1 MKKSSTATLFAGL
14 SLLMCAAA
22 DGASGLERDAA
33 ARDAYLQAQA
43 NLPVIECSDWVNV
56 KTDVSPAAVGD
67 GVADDTEAIQK
78 ALSML
83 EGKRPATR
91 VVYFPPG
98 TYRITRSLSVTHV
111 QGGALYG
118 HGRATVLLWDGASA
132 DEAVKS
138 RQGATVK
145 AGPRMFHSN
154 GFGRNLYVGLT
165 FDGANRAAV
174 GVDHASD
181 NYYETRVRYQYCA
194 FRNLLDSGIRVGFN
208 QKTPSAEMMFFDC
221 LFEKCARGVSFL
233 DFNDYD
239 NAFSR
244 CIFRDNGTG
253 IYCHRGNV
261 YVHDCHFER
270 SGEQDLLLPPH
281 SHSIRRTTSS
291 GSRAFVKGAQKG
303 AHTLLLA
310 VQDCHV
316 SNWTDPEGAI
326 QLGNRG
332 PALIFDS
339 VFSNPPNPQSPAI
352 RLVNEKAWDQIL
364 MTANL
369 KGDSLKT
376 IVQPGSNGTLRDV
389 PRKDPGMLITAHA
402 DVRWNHRPDLPTKIF
417 DAKADFGAV
426 GDNRTDDTRAIQAAI
441 DAARAHGQGA
451 LAYLPAGDY
460 AVSQTLMLGAGD
472 YFVGGALAWHT
483 RIQWKGGRDGVVLH
497 ANDADRLRIAQV
509 YLGVPKETPATGL
522 LVTATRS
529 GRLVCNGVFSG
540 GAWQPEFRGTVFQ
553 NLPAGFEVTAPHID
567 GDVHMLNC
575 GDAQI
580 LLDYWFMGYDGPLV
594 MAGGTG
600 DGFIG
605 INCAAGSHGKP
616 DMTIRD
622 SSSLVVGDYYTEQTH
637 QALQANG
644 KPGQRPG
651 RITIS
656 YAKLGCKNAEKIQFD
671 GYQGQVCLSRAN
683 MMYYPTTFA
692 GKGDGTT
699 ELLLL
704 GNSFN
709 PDAPA
714 YELQGIGL
722 HRLGCNVWNYKDKT
736 LNRILPDT
744 GDAGLEKAVNAALDH
759 FRDLSKANLR

>member
-1 MKKSSTATLFAGL
+1 MLAEIFVFLCGAATA
-14 SLLMCAAA
+14 S
-22 DGASGLERDAA
+22 SGLERNAA
-33 ARDAYLQAQA
+33 AMTAYLNAQE
-43 NLPVIECSDWVNV
+43 NLPVIERSDWVNV

-67 GVADDTEAIQK
+67 GVADDTAAIQQ

-83 EGKRPATR
+83 EGKRPAAR

-98 TYRITRSLSVTHV
+98 TYRITRSLSVTQV

-132 DEAVKS
+132 GEAVKS
-138 RQGATVK
+138 RQGAPVK

-154 GFGRNLYVGLT
+154 GFGRNLYFGLT

-194 FRNLLDSGIRVGFN
+194 FRNLVDSGIRVGFN

-270 SGEQDLLLPPH
+270 SREQDLLLPPH
-281 SHSIRRTTSS
+281 SHSIRRTTSNDS
-291 GSRAFVKGAQKG
+291 YAFVKWSQKG
-303 AHTLLLA
+303 GHCLLLA

-316 SNWTDPEGAI
+316 SNWSDPEGAI
-326 QLGNRG
+326 QLCNRG

-339 VFSNPPNPQSPAI
+339 VFSNPAKPQSPAVH
-352 RLVNEKAWDQIL
+352 LVNEKSWDQIL
-364 MTANL
+364 LTANL
-369 KGDSLKT
+369 KGEGLKT
-376 IVQPGSNGTLRDV
+376 LVDPGVNGTVREIS
-389 PRKDPGMLITAHA
+389 RKDPGMLITLFA
-402 DVRWNHRPDLPTKIF
+402 DARWNHHPTLPSKIF
-417 DAKADFGAV
+417 DAKTDFGAI
-426 GDNRTDDTRAIQAAI
+426 GDNRTDDTRAIQATI
-441 DAARAHGQGA
+441 DAARAYGKGA
-451 LAYLPAGDY
+451 MAYLPAAEY
-460 AVSQTLMLGAGD
+460 AVSQTLKLGAGD
-472 YFVGGALAWHT
+472 YSFGGAIAW
-483 RIQWKGGRDGVVLH
+483 RARLNWKGEPGGTILRAD
-497 ANDADRLRIAQV
+497 DADGLRLNQFQ
-509 YLGVPKETPATGL
+509 LNVPKKTSATGL
-522 LVTATRS
+522 LATATQK
-529 GRLVCNGVFSG
+529 GRLVCDGVFSG

-553 NLPAGFEVTAPHID
+553 DLPAGFKVTAPHID
-567 GDVHMLNC
+567 GDVHILNC
-575 GDAQI
+575 GNAQI

-594 MAGGTG
+594 MDGGTG

-637 QALQANG
+637 QALQADG

-656 YAKLGCKNAEKIQFD
+656 YAKLGCKAPEKIKFD

-683 MMYYPTTFA
+683 MMYFPTTFA
-692 GKGDGTT
+692 GKGDGKTQ
-699 ELLLL
+699 LLLL
-704 GNSFN
+704 GDSFN

-714 YELQGIGL
+714 YTLQDITL

-736 LNRILPDT
+736 LNRMLPDT
-744 GDAGLEKAVNAALDH
+744 TNAGLPQAVNAALDH
-759 FRDLSKANLR
+759 FRDLSKANLQ